1 MITLTDFDPWW
12 RFAVA
17 LLIGALLGL
26 EREFFQ
32 QKDDAPSFAGI
43 RTFSLI
49 ALLGAVTA
57 FLYPEYGIIP
67 IAISLAGLIVFTSIG
82 FIATQ
87 LQKKCGTGITT
98 EVAAVLT
105 FLFGA
110 LTMSE
115 KIDIAISLSV
125 ITSILLA
132 AKGRL
137 HQGIRRMSSKDIFMT
152 LQFALLTAVILPILP
167 NRPIDPWELLNP
179 FQIWLM
185 VVLVSGIGFS
195 GYVLIKFLGP
205 SRGLNI
211 MGILGGLASSTATTI
226 SFSSASKGNPSLSSN
241 YARVVILAS
250 TVMFPRILFLILVI
264 YPPLV
269 PSISI
274 PYAAMLTAGFIIVYV
289 LQRKSILS
297 KKITKK
303 IIKLHH
309 PLELST
315 AIKFGF
321 AFAIV
326 IVVIEVALNSFGISG
341 VYLTSMIA
349 GLTEMDAI
357 TLSVLNLAKNS
368 QVQNQAAAIAIL
380 LATIMNTISKALIA
394 FFTGSRELYQIIFK
408 AFGLII
414 FVGIFSS
421 LLVIWLF

>member
-1 MITLTDFDPWW
+1 MINLTDFEPWW
-12 RFAVA
+12 RFGVA

-32 QKDDAPSFAGI
+32 QKDDSPSFAGI

-57 FLYPEYGIIP
+57 FLYPEFGIIP

-87 LQKKCGTGITT
+87 LYKKGDTGITT
-98 EVAAVLT
+98 EVASVLT

-110 LTMSE
+110 LTMSDQIE
-115 KIDIAISLSV
+115 IAISLSV

-137 HQGIRRMSSKDIFMT
+137 HQGIRRMSSKDIYMT

-167 NRPIDPWELLNP
+167 NRTIDPWELLNP

-205 SRGLNI
+205 SRGFNI

-226 SFSSASKGNPSLSSN
+226 SFSSASKENPTLSSN

-250 TVMFPRILFLILVI
+250 TVMFPRVLLLVLII

-269 PSISI
+269 PIVSI
-274 PYAAMLTAGFIIVYV
+274 PYMAMFIAGFIIVYFIT
-289 LQRKSILS
+289 RKNKIS
-297 KKITKK
+297 KKVTKK
-303 IIKLHH
+303 ILKLHH
-309 PLELST
+309 PLGLST
-315 AIKFGF
+315 AIKFGI

-326 IVVIEVALNSFGISG
+326 IVVIEVALNSFGVSG
-341 VYLTSMIA
+341 VYLMSMIA

-357 TLSVLNLAKNS
+357 TLSVTNLAKNS
-368 QVQNQAAAIAIL
+368 QVQNQTAAIAIL

-408 AFGLII
+408 AFGVIILI
-414 FVGIFSS
+414 GIFSS

>member
-12 RFAVA
+12 RFGVA

-32 QKDDAPSFAGI
+32 QKDDSPSFAGI

-57 FLYPEYGIIP
+57 FLYPEFGIIP
-67 IAISLAGLIVFTSIG
+67 MSISLAGLIIFTSIG

-87 LQKKCGTGITT
+87 LQEKRGTGITT

-110 LTMSE
+110 ITMSDH
-115 KIDIAISLSV
+115 IDIAISLSV

-137 HQGIRRMSSKDIFMT
+137 HQGIRRMSSKDIYMT

-205 SRGLNI
+205 LRGLNI

-226 SFSSASKGNPSLSSN
+226 SFSSASKENPKLSSN

-250 TVMFPRILFLILVI
+250 TIMFPRVLFIIMIV

-269 PSISI
+269 PTVSI
-274 PYAAMLTAGFIIVYV
+274 PYTAMLITGFIIVYF
-289 LQRKSILS
+289 LQKKSKIS
-297 KKITKK
+297 KKVTKR
-303 IIKLHH
+303 ILKLHH
-309 PLELST
+309 PLSLST
-315 AIKFGF
+315 AVKFGI

-326 IVVIEVALNSFGISG
+326 IVIIQVALNSFGVSG
-341 VYLTSMIA
+341 VYLTSIIA

-357 TLSVLNLAKNS
+357 TLSVSNLAKNS
-368 QVQNQAAAIAIL
+368 QIQNQTAGIAIL

-394 FFTGSRELYQIIFK
+394 FFTGSRELHQIIFK
-408 AFGLII
+408 AFGVII
-414 FVGIFSS
+414 LVGILSS
-421 LLVIWLF
+421 ILVIWLF